1 MTGIFARNVR
11 PIQGQ
16 STVVVNGRGK
26 GDHLRSKI
34 AYTIPILPNNV
45 PQMSESQILDSR
57 YSWTRLGITLA
68 IAVLGNV
75 GMWSIIVI
83 MPAVQAEFATAR
95 ADASLPYTL
104 TMIGFALGNLVIG
117 RAVDRFGVTLALIGS
132 ALTMAAGFGLAAVSH
147 SVVMLS
153 AMQFIVGFGTA
164 VGFGPLIADISHWF
178 YRRRGIAVAIAASGN
193 YLSGAIWPLLLSGVL
208 TDFGWRAAYTVL
220 AIVPV
225 VLMIP
230 LALLLRRRIP
240 EEATEHA
247 NRMSIA
253 NARSVR
259 FSPTALQWM
268 LGLAGIGC
276 CVAMSMPQVH
286 IVSYCADLGYGP
298 TVGAEMLSLMLMG
311 GVVSRLV
318 SGLIADRLGGVMT
331 LLIGSTLQCIALFLY
346 LPFDAMVPLYIVS
359 LIFGLSQGGIVP
371 SYALIVREYLPAKE
385 AGARVGFVIMAT
397 IIGMALGGWMSG
409 WIYDLT
415 GSYQAAFLNGIA
427 WNFLNIGIMTLI
439 LIKSRARRVDGVP
452 A

>member
-1 MTGIFARNVR
+1 MTE
-11 PIQGQ
+11 
-16 STVVVNGRGK
+16 T
-26 GDHLRSKI
+26 D
-34 AYTIPILPNNV
+34 
-45 PQMSESQILDSR
+45 ILDSR

-83 MPAVQAEFATAR
+83 MPAVQAEFGVAR

-132 ALTMAAGFGLAAVSH
+132 AVIMAAGFGLAAVSQ
-147 SVVMLS
+147 SILMLS

-193 YLSGAIWPLLLSGVL
+193 YLSGAIWPLLLAGVL
-208 TDFGWRAAYTVL
+208 SDYGWRAAYTVL

-225 VLMIP
+225 VLIIP
-230 LALLLRRRIP
+230 ISLLLRPRIP
-240 EEATEHA
+240 EAATEHA
-247 NRMSIA
+247 NKMSFA

-259 FSPTALQWM
+259 FSPRALQWM
-268 LGLAGIGC
+268 LGIAGIGC
-276 CVAMSMPQVH
+276 CIAMSMPQVH
-286 IVSYCADLGYGP
+286 IVSYCTDLGYGP
-298 TVGAEMLSLMLMG
+298 AIGAEMLSLMLMG

-346 LPFDAMVPLYIVS
+346 LPFDALVPLYVVS

-371 SYALIVREYLPAKE
+371 SYALIVREYLPARE

-397 IIGMALGGWMSG
+397 IVGMALGGWMSG

-427 WNFLNIGIMTLI
+427 WNFLNIAIMTL
-439 LIKSRARRVDGVP
+439 LLVKSRSRRGDAVP